1 MFGDAPWLLLAAQGL
16 IGAVWIF
23 HGLYSKLLNG
33 IPRHR
38 QIVARILGERH
49 AGLATAVIGTGEIIV
64 GLWALSGWERVLCAS
79 AQTAALVAMNT
90 IEIAMAADLLISA
103 VGMVLLNGTFL
114 TVIWTWALAARTP

>member
-1 MFGDAPWLLLAAQGL
+1 MFRDAPWLLLAAQGV

-49 AGLATAVIGTGEIIV
+49 AGLATAVIGIGEIIV

>member
-1 MFGDAPWLLLAAQGL
+1 MFRDAPWLLLAAQGL

-49 AGLATAVIGTGEIIV
+49 AGLATAVIGIGEIIV

>member
-1 MFGDAPWLLLAAQGL
+1 MFRDAPWLLLAAQGL

-49 AGLATAVIGTGEIIV
+49 ARLATSVIGIGEIIV

-114 TVIWTWALAARTP
+114 TVIWTWALASRTP

>member
-1 MFGDAPWLLLAAQGL
+1 MLRDAPWLLLAAQGL
-16 IGAVWIF
+16 MGAVWIF

-49 AGLATAVIGTGEIIV
+49 ARLATAVIGIGEIIM

-114 TVIWTWALAARTP
+114 TVIWTWALAERTP

>member
-1 MFGDAPWLLLAAQGL
+1 MFRDAPWLLLAAQGV

-49 AGLATAVIGTGEIIV
+49 AGLATAVIGIGEIIV
-64 GLWALSGWERVLCAS
+64 GLWALTGWERVLCAS

-90 IEIAMAADLLISA
+90 IEIAMAADLLVSA

-114 TVIWTWALAARTP
+114 TLIWTWALAARTP